1 MQKSLQN
8 SNKVPF
14 KSTAEMTALMQDML
28 SHARQQGA
36 TDACVS
42 VNQENGFSTDI
53 RMGEVETLAFHE
65 AKGVSITVYFGQS
78 QGSAS
83 STDTSPASLHSVVS
97 AACDIAKVSAAD
109 PCFGLAD
116 KALVTRDYP
125 DLDLCHPWYISPTEA
140 IERARAC
147 EQLAMASDKRI
158 INSDGVSVST
168 YMFCNGYADT
178 YGREGIVNSS
188 RHSISC
194 SLIAQEGDMMQRD
207 YDYTTARDPKQLLT
221 EAHVAQSAAERVLS
235 RLGAKKIKTQTAPI
249 LFSSRV
255 SSGLF
260 GAFVGAISGANLYRK
275 NSFLLDSIGQQI
287 FPTGLHVHEQ
297 PHVLQGLGSSPFDGE
312 GVLTRN
318 NVLVE
323 DGRVCQ
329 YVLGSYSARR
339 LGLATTANSG
349 GVFNLTV
356 DPTAGDFQ
364 AMLQQMG
371 TGLLVTELMGQGVNG
386 LTGDYS
392 RGAAGF
398 WVERGEIQFPV
409 EEITIAGN
417 LKDMFRGIIAVGT
430 DVNPN
435 ISTRCGSVLIDKMMI
450 GGL

>member
-1 MQKSLQN
+1 MQNTLQN
-8 SNKVPF
+8 SNSTPS
-14 KSTAEMTALMQDML
+14 KSTRELNTLMHEVL
-28 SHARQQGA
+28 NLARQQGA

-42 VNQENGFSTDI
+42 ISQENGFSTDV

-65 AKGVSITVYFGQS
+65 AKGVGVTVYFDKS

-83 STDTSPASLHSVVS
+83 STDTSSSSLSAMVA

-116 KALVTRDYP
+116 RSLVNNDYP
-125 DLDLCHPWYISPTEA
+125 DLDLCHPWSISPPEA
-140 IERARAC
+140 IERAKAC
-147 EQLAMASDKRI
+147 EQHAMAVDKRI
-158 INSDGVSVST
+158 TNSDGVSVST
-168 YMFCNGYADT
+168 YTFCNGYADSF
-178 YGREGIVNSS
+178 GREGFVNSS

-194 SLIAQEGDMMQRD
+194 SVIAKEGEMMQRD
-207 YDYTTARDPKQLLT
+207 YDYTTARNPENLMSIDS
-221 EAHVAQSAAERVLS
+221 VAQRAAERAVS

-260 GAFVGAISGANLYRK
+260 GSFVGAISGSSLYRK
-275 NSFLLDSIGQQI
+275 SSFLLDSMGSQI
-287 FPTGLHVHEQ
+287 FPTGIRVHEQ
-297 PHVLQGLGSSPFDGE
+297 PHLLQGLGSSPFDGE

-318 NVLVE
+318 NVLVD

-339 LGLATTANSG
+339 LGLTTTANSG
-349 GVFNLTV
+349 GVFNLIV
-356 DPTAGDFQ
+356 DATAGDFQ
-364 AMLQQMG
+364 DILNKMG

-398 WVERGEIQFPV
+398 WVEGGIIQYPV

-417 LKDMFRGIIAVGT
+417 LKDMYKMIVAIGT
-430 DVNPN
+430 DINPN
-435 ISTRCGSVLIDKMMI
+435 NSTRCGSVLIESMMI
-450 GGL
+450 GGA